1 MLGYLGDIRHSFS
14 HDNSFPLE
22 KQVFSSGMT
31 IRQSA
36 THPRKE
42 LLFNYVF
49 EKEWDHM
56 GSEPGELVFP
66 NSSLR
71 DGSSPPG
78 TKQWL
83 PERVGVHSSQAVCM
97 SAGSSCVFVG
107 VCVLREP
114 VLCV

>member
-1 MLGYLGDIRHSFS
+1 
-14 HDNSFPLE
+14 
-22 KQVFSSGMT
+22 MT

-36 THPRKE
+36 THPTKE

-56 GSEPGELVFP
+56 GPEPGELVFP

-78 TKQWL
+78 AKQWP
-83 PERVGVHSSQAVCM
+83 PERVGVYSSQAVC
-97 SAGSSCVFVG
+97 VFAQARV
-107 VCVLREP
+107 VCLWV
-114 VLCV
+114 CGCIA